1 MTDGLYL
8 SYSSAFLIGLLGST
22 HCLGMCGGISASL
35 SMALPVGR
43 GFRVRQTLMLL
54 AFNGGRIGSYTLIAT
69 LVAVL
74 STSAAA
80 QWNELAPVLR
90 TLAGILLILM
100 GLSMAQW
107 WQGIRHI
114 ERIGAPVWARL
125 SPLTRR
131 FLPVRN
137 GWVVGLA
144 ALWSGLQHAW
154 LGRASTFSGQRRSNH
169 GFLRPG
175 HAAFDAG
182 HRVRGNLGTQTSG
195 AKTHPAADRHP
206 ADCLRPLD
214 PAPQPGAPWRTLRL
228 SPSDI
233 ENVQASKLY

>member
-137 GWVVGLA
+137 GWQAVALGGLWGWLPCGLVYSTLGWA
-144 ALWSGLQHAW
+144 ALQPSVG
-154 LGRASTFSGQRRSNH
+154 S
-169 GFLRPG
+169 
-175 HAAFDAG
+175 AAATMAFFG
-182 HRVRGNLGTQTSG
+182 LGTLPSMLATGYAATWVRRLQGQKRIRQLTGILLIAFGLWTLPLSLVLHG
-195 AKTHPAADRHP
+195 GHP
-206 ADCLRPLD
+206 
-214 PAPQPGAPWRTLRL
+214 G
-228 SPSDI
+228 
-233 ENVQASKLY
+233 